1 MKIETIYNIGDKI
14 ITTDGEQ
21 FTVRGIHVYASNKTT
36 GVQIHVGG
44 AVFVSE
50 KRIEK
55 ILRGGGVKSEK

>member
-21 FTVRGIHVYASNKTT
+21 FTVRGIHVYVSNKTT

-44 AVFVSE
+44 SVFVSE
-50 KRIEK
+50 KQIDK
-55 ILRGGGVKSEK
+55 IIRGGCEK